1 MAIPLRVLILEDK
14 APDAELM
21 LHELR
26 RAGYEPEWHQVE
38 TEDDYLAGLDPA
50 PDLILADYTLPQFDA
65 LRALHVLQ
73 KQGQDTPFV
82 VVTGSAS
89 EEAAVECMKQGA
101 SDYLLKDRLV
111 RLGEAVRHALEE
123 KRLRDERRQ
132 TQSQLRESEH
142 RYRSLFEDSR
152 DAVYITD
159 RDGRTVEVNQAAL
172 SLFGY
177 TREEM
182 MEFSLWDLYVQPE
195 ERERFRTEIE
205 HTAAVRDFEVK
216 LRRKDGEVRDCLF
229 TWTVRRPEQ
238 DGSQGYQ
245 GTIRD
250 VTEARRTQE
259 RIRGQLNRLNAL
271 RTIDMT
277 ITASLDPRVT
287 FEVLLERL
295 TSALGVDAVDIL
307 TFDRNT
313 RTLTYA
319 AGRGFHTSDVP
330 LAQFKIGEGFAGNAA
345 KNRTTVSVVD
355 LDENWDGLGRP
366 ALRHEGFVSYYAAPM
381 LARGTINGV
390 LEIFHRTRLEPDQ
403 EWLEFLEA
411 LATQGAIAIDNAA
424 LFEELY
430 RSNLEL
436 SEAYDTTLEGW
447 VKALDLRDKETEGHT
462 QRVTQMTLDL
472 ARMVGVKE
480 ADVVHI
486 RRGAL
491 LHDIGKMAVPDRIL
505 RKEGPLTE
513 EEWKVMR
520 RHPEYAFEWLAPIG
534 YLRQALEI
542 PYCHHEKWDGT
553 GYPRG
558 LREEQIPL
566 SARIFAAVDV
576 WDALT
581 SDRPYRPAW
590 SKIKVKEH
598 IIGQAGTHL
607 DPRVVEAFLKMPL
620 LEQ

>member
-182 MEFSLWDLYVQPE
+182 MGFSLWDLYVQPE

-238 DGSQGYQ
+238 DGSQGGHGDMASERPQ
-245 GTIRD
+245 RQR
-250 VTEARRTQE
+250 ERRLWIEIDHQH
-259 RIRGQLNRLNAL
+259 LN
-271 RTIDMT
+271 
-277 ITASLDPRVT
+277 P
-287 FEVLLERL
+287 F
-295 TSALGVDAVDIL
+295 
-307 TFDRNT
+307 
-313 RTLTYA
+313 
-319 AGRGFHTSDVP
+319 FHQAC
-330 LAQFKIGEGFAGNAA
+330 AQ
-345 KNRTTVSVVD
+345 S
-355 LDENWDGLGRP
+355 
-366 ALRHEGFVSYYAAPM
+366 
-381 LARGTINGV
+381 
-390 LEIFHRTRLEPDQ
+390 
-403 EWLEFLEA
+403 
-411 LATQGAIAIDNAA
+411 
-424 LFEELY
+424 
-430 RSNLEL
+430 
-436 SEAYDTTLEGW
+436 
-447 VKALDLRDKETEGHT
+447 
-462 QRVTQMTLDL
+462 
-472 ARMVGVKE
+472 
-480 ADVVHI
+480 
-486 RRGAL
+486 
-491 LHDIGKMAVPDRIL
+491 
-505 RKEGPLTE
+505 
-513 EEWKVMR
+513 
-520 RHPEYAFEWLAPIG
+520 
-534 YLRQALEI
+534 
-542 PYCHHEKWDGT
+542 
-553 GYPRG
+553 
-558 LREEQIPL
+558 
-566 SARIFAAVDV
+566 
-576 WDALT
+576 
-581 SDRPYRPAW
+581 
-590 SKIKVKEH
+590 
-598 IIGQAGTHL
+598 
-607 DPRVVEAFLKMPL
+607 
-620 LEQ
+620 